1 LEELDE
7 VDRMRRAYQEM
18 TAKCLMTLDDLSAGL
33 DQIENTR
40 ATALRELAA
49 IEDRRERVEEL
60 ERERDALLEAYAGAT
75 PEVLEGL
82 EPVERHRVYRMLR
95 LEVLVGLDGSLNGS
109 IANGLPGAAVLGLAE
124 WDRRPGEP
132 VGSLL
137 RAPHLVDPQES
148 VEARRT

>member
-1 LEELDE
+1 
-7 VDRMRRAYQEM
+7 
-18 TAKCLMTLDDLSAGL
+18 MTLDDLSARL

-49 IEDRRERVEEL
+49 IEDRRERVEQL
-60 ERERDALLEAYAGAT
+60 ERDREALLEAYAGAT
-75 PEVLEGL
+75 PEILEGL
-82 EPVERHRVYRMLR
+82 EPAERHRIYRTLR
-95 LEVLVGLDGSLNGS
+95 LEVLIGLDGSLNCS

-137 RAPHLVDPQES
+137 SAPRLADPQES